1 MIVVI
6 DDIEYVQKR
15 FDYNPTPLTKALDTK
30 IFCDRDNSI
39 MSIREY
45 LYELF
50 SDLFHQGEDFNSKR
64 PWGNSGWQFDVYTA
78 LIREGILPGMLD
90 SEGFLNNCDEDE
102 CKKFVIEMIKFV
114 FFDKTVV

>member
-1 MIVVI
+1 MIVLI
-6 DDIEYVQKR
+6 DGIEYVQKR
-15 FDYNPTPLTKALDTK
+15 FDYDTSKLSKALDTY
-30 IFCDRDNSI
+30 IFSDASNSI
-39 MSIREY
+39 ITIREH

-50 SDLFHQGEDFNSKR
+50 SDLFHQGEFFNSTR

-90 SEGFLNNCDEDE
+90 SEGFLNKCDEDE